1 MLTILF
7 LPIPPILID
16 LGLAFSIALSAL
28 ILMVAL
34 WIQRPLD
41 FSAFPTVLLIATILR
56 LALNVAT
63 TRLILSRGGEG
74 EQAAGHVVAGFSKF
88 VMGGDFVIGLIIFA
102 ILVTV
107 NFVVITKGATRIA
120 EVGARF
126 TLDAIPGK
134 QMAIDADL
142 SAGLIDDK
150 EAQRRRRELEEESA
164 FFGAMDGAS
173 KFVRGDAIAGLII
186 TAINIFGGIIIGVT
200 HHGLTLSRA
209 ADVYTKLSV
218 GDGLVSQMPALIVS
232 LSAGLLVSK
241 GGTRGSA
248 EQAVLRQLSGYPRAV
263 SAAALMMFVL
273 AIMPGLPMAPFVL
286 LGGVMAFVGYTLPR
300 RQAARDRKEDARK
313 ADERAQTAAKE
324 SVKESLKTAEIE
336 LALGGHL
343 SVHLLGSRTELGHR
357 VAKIRKKFA
366 KQYGFVIPEIKL
378 TDNLSIDPKGY
389 QIRIHDTRVAHGELR
404 LGEVLVLVD
413 KDGKPDV
420 PGEEVDRTRLR
431 HEGAVGDGGFHRRS
445 QATGLQTGRQ
455 SVGSA
460 HASERGDQGESRP
473 APVLQGHARA
483 ARPARSRIQAPDR
496 GSLPVTDFLFGPA
509 GDPEDPAGR
518 ARVDPQ
524 SPSDPRGD
532 RGDRAPCA
540 ALRTGGGACPH
551 AACPADL
558 RRPLRQRR
566 AQRGPPRQSLGSRL
580 PPEPEAR
587 PQGGRRRIRRRSA
600 PDRAVRDGSQRG
612 DPQVHRERH
621 QRGAGGDPGGPSLC
635 PDDPGTG
642 VPDTAGP
649 VACGGRAQRRD
660 QSARSHIVISS
671 LADSVL
677 VTFIVFCRIGACLM
691 FVPGYSS
698 VNVPAQVR
706 LFIALVTT
714 FALTPILIAVL
725 KPLTD
730 QAAPLTLALLIGSE
744 VLVGSVIGL
753 GGRVFFLALQ
763 TMATVMASAIGL
775 SNIPGTP
782 IGDTDPA
789 PALVPLIM
797 ASVTTL
803 FFMTDQHWQVLRG
816 LMNSYDVWHPG
827 ARLGGSMALDQ
838 LVSRLSEA
846 FVLTLRI
853 ASPFIVYSVIVNLA
867 VGLINKL
874 TPAIPVYFISVP
886 FVLFG
891 GFLLLYLTS
900 DELLTQ
906 FMLGV
911 SSWLSE

>member
-1 MLTILF
+1 MADTLAASLPNPRRLGADAFFAGGIVAMLTILF

-420 PGEEVDRTRLR
+420 PGEEVIEPAFGMKALWVTEAFTDEVKRQGCKPVDNLSVLLTHLSEVIRANLAQLLSYKDMRALLDRLDPEYKRLIEDLCPSQISYSGLLAILKILLAERVSIRNLHLILEAIAEIAPHVRRSEQVAEHVRTRL
-431 HEGAVGDGGFHRRS
+431 AQQICGDLSDNGVLNVVRLGNRWDLAFH
-445 QATGLQTGRQ
+445 Q
-455 SVGSA
+455 SLK
-460 HASERGDQGESRP
+460 RDPKGDVVEFD
-473 APVLQGHARA
+473 A
-483 ARPARSRIQAPDR
+483 
-496 GSLPVTDFLFGPA
+496 
-509 GDPEDPAGR
+509 
-518 ARVDPQ
+518 
-524 SPSDPRGD
+524 DPRLIEQF
-532 RGDRAPCA
+532 ATEASA
-540 ALRTGGGACPH
+540 AIRKFTENGTSVVLAVT
-551 AACPADL
+551 
-558 RRPLRQRR
+558 
-566 AQRGPPRQSLGSRL
+566 
-580 PPEPEAR
+580 PEAR
-587 PQGGRRRIRRRSA
+587 PYVRMILERVFPTLPVLSHVEVARSA
-600 PDRAVRDGSQRG
+600 EIRAL
-612 DPQVHRERH
+612 
-621 QRGAGGDPGGPSLC
+621 GA
-635 PDDPGTG
+635 
-642 VPDTAGP
+642 
-649 VACGGRAQRRD
+649 
-660 QSARSHIVISS
+660 IS
-671 LADSVL
+671 
-677 VTFIVFCRIGACLM
+677 
-691 FVPGYSS
+691 
-698 VNVPAQVR
+698 
-706 LFIALVTT
+706 
-714 FALTPILIAVL
+714 
-725 KPLTD
+725 
-730 QAAPLTLALLIGSE
+730 
-744 VLVGSVIGL
+744 
-753 GGRVFFLALQ
+753 
-763 TMATVMASAIGL
+763 
-775 SNIPGTP
+775 
-782 IGDTDPA
+782 
-789 PALVPLIM
+789 
-797 ASVTTL
+797 
-803 FFMTDQHWQVLRG
+803 
-816 LMNSYDVWHPG
+816 
-827 ARLGGSMALDQ
+827 
-838 LVSRLSEA
+838 
-846 FVLTLRI
+846 
-853 ASPFIVYSVIVNLA
+853 
-867 VGLINKL
+867 
-874 TPAIPVYFISVP
+874 
-886 FVLFG
+886 
-891 GFLLLYLTS
+891 
-900 DELLTQ
+900 
-906 FMLGV
+906 
-911 SSWLSE
+911 